1 MSATEKTKVTVKTTV
16 NAPIDKVWKYWTEP
30 EHIQKWNQASAD
42 WHTPKATNNLMVGGS
57 FSSTMAAKD
66 GSMSFDFNGSYTQV
80 DENKFIAY
88 TIADGRRVTISFA
101 KQIEGVEIVEIFE
114 AESMNSVEMQEAG
127 WQAILDSFKNYTE
140 SN

>member
-1 MSATEKTKVTVKTTV
+1 MSATEKTKITVKTMV

-140 SN
+140 NG

>member
-1 MSATEKTKVTVKTTV
+1 MNNTEKTKITVKTTV
-16 NAPIDKVWKYWTEP
+16 NAPIDKVWQYWISP

-42 WHTPKATNNLMVGGS
+42 WQTTKATNNLVVGGS

-66 GSMSFDFNGSYTQV
+66 GSFSFDFNGSYTQV

-101 KQIEGVEIVEIFE
+101 KKLEGVEIVEIFE
-114 AESMNSVEMQEAG
+114 AENANSEEMQQAG

-140 SN
+140 NG